1 MHDAYYNFAA
11 VCCKIFYKEGLS
23 KMTTKPL
30 CFVLMPFSKEL
41 KPIYEKIKSVAE
53 EIRFECKR
61 SDEIAVGP
69 INKNIFEN
77 IFYAKAIIADLT
89 GYNPNV
95 FYELGV
101 AHAISR
107 KVILISQE
115 EKIPFD
121 ISGDFVIKYT
131 NTIPGGDHLSRELK
145 RLLEH
150 IKEGRVIDNPA
161 QMFLPQTPE
170 LKKINEIS
178 DKSKEI
184 LIALAK
190 SRKAEMEIIKDKFGW
205 MDESLES
212 KLKADIKH
220 WEELLKWEQDETQS
234 ERT

>member
-1 MHDAYYNFAA
+1 
-11 VCCKIFYKEGLS
+11 
-23 KMTTKPL
+23 
-30 CFVLMPFSKEL
+30 MPFSKEL

-53 EIRFECKR
+53 EVGFECKR

-69 INKNIFEN
+69 INKSIFEN

-89 GYNPNV
+89 DYNPNV

-121 ISGDFVIKYT
+121 ISGDFVIKYK

-145 RLLEH
+145 RLLDL
-150 IKEGRVIDNPA
+150 IKEGGVIDNPA

-190 SRKAEMEIIKDKFGW
+190 SRLVEMQVTKDILGW
-205 MDESLES
+205 MDESKKS
-212 KLKADIKH
+212 KIEEDIKH
-220 WEELLKWEQDETQS
+220 WEELLKWEKDKTQS

>member
-1 MHDAYYNFAA
+1 M
-11 VCCKIFYKEGLS
+11 EL
-23 KMTTKPL
+23 KPL
-30 CFVLMPFSKEL
+30 CFVLMPFSEDL
-41 KPIYEKIKSVAE
+41 KPIYDKIKSVAE
-53 EIRFECKR
+53 EVGFECKR

-69 INKNIFEN
+69 INKSIFEN

-89 GYNPNV
+89 AYNPNV

-121 ISGDFVIKYT
+121 ISGDFVIKYK
-131 NTIPGGDHLSRELK
+131 NTIPGGDHLSRELL
-145 RLLEH
+145 RLLDL
-150 IKEGRVIDNPA
+150 IKKGGVIDNPA

-190 SRKAEMEIIKDKFGW
+190 SRLLEMQLTKERFGRYDKNL
-205 MDESLES
+205 DD
-212 KLKADIKH
+212 KLKSDIEH
-220 WEELLKWEQDETQS
+220 WEELLKWDT
-234 ERT
+234 